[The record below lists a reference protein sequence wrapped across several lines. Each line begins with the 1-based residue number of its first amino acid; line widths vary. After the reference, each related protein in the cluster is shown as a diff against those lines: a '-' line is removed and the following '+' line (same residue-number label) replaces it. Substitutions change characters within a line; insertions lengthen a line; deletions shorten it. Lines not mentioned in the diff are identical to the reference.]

1 MSPPQKNLI
10 HSTLSAAR
18 AEPPTAEVIVM
29 RAARAARIGARAGR
43 LSRAPWAE
51 GKTRRRLER

>member
-1 MSPPQKNLI
+1 
-10 HSTLSAAR
+10 
-18 AEPPTAEVIVM
+18 M